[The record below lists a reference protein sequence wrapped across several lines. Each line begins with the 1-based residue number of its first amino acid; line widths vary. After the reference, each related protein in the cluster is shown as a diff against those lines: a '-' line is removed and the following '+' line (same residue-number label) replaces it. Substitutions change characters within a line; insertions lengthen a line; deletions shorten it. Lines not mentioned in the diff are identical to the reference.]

1 MAYIGDMRSNE
12 RDGAQIIYLSDNITA
27 VRVATLA
34 SAVAA
39 LWCFVS
45 QWSYYGVSD
54 TAHAWNGWIIGAIMF
69 LIASARAWKP
79 WSAAGLSW
87 ANAVL
92 GAWIF
97 VSPWVFGYTNN
108 MAEWINSLSVGLLI
122 FSMSV
127 LSARITKR
135 YIAPLYPV

>member
-1 MAYIGDMRSNE
+1 MASHETDS
-12 RDGAQIIYLSDNITA
+12 AQIIYLSDNITA

-45 QWSYYGVSD
+45 PWSYYGVSD
-54 TAHAWNGWIIGAIMF
+54 TGHAWNGWIFGGIMF
-69 LIASARAWKP
+69 LFAAVRAWRP
-79 WSAAGLSW
+79 WSAAGLSS
-87 ANAVL
+87 ANAVMAL
-92 GAWIF
+92 WIF

-108 MAEWINSLSVGLLI
+108 MAEWINSLAIGLLI
-122 FSMSV
+122 FATSV

-135 YIAPLYPV
+135 NIAPLYAV